1 MPRGCRGQA
10 VMELF
15 HAASPYTRACART
28 RTHAHTHTIT
38 APLVTT
44 ENFGHGPGTVF
55 LLSIDNANCP
65 KGLPLAFSH
74 SPSHP
79 ETQLNT

>member
-1 MPRGCRGQA
+1 MQP
-10 VMELF
+10 
-15 HAASPYTRACART
+15 PP
-28 RTHAHTHTIT
+28 THARVRAHSHTIT

-74 SPSHP
+74 FPSHP